1 MPDAVLTFLAGLL
14 TGFFVLSCLSPLLVR
29 QLLRDQSAAS
39 ARELLL
45 EELWILLTAL
55 DRIPACYRRNLESP
69 RQVSTPGA
77 LPRPQV
83 MAAVLQGE
91 TVAMYPLEVQALLM
105 ETCSLVEVV
114 ADEAD
119 RWAETLRQDPEV
131 VTNQEVYGALSA
143 RLLEL
148 VTQAMGHMLQLWVWL
163 AVRQRARGVR
173 PTVRLVNRVLWQV
186 SRESPRVLAVYRSSM
201 AAPRMDEADVVVC
214 WEDDWPDCPK
224 RVAELRGLLA
234 GRAAEAMAA

>member
-1 MPDAVLTFLAGLL
+1 MLTYLAGLM
-14 TGFFVLSCLSPLLVR
+14 TGLLVITLLSPLLAR
-29 QLLRDQSAAS
+29 QMLRDQAAVS
-39 ARELLL
+39 TRELLL
-45 EELWILLTAL
+45 EELWLLLTAL

-69 RQVSTPGA
+69 GRISTPGA

-83 MAAVLQGE
+83 MSVVLQDE
-91 TVAMYPLEVQALLM
+91 TLALYPLEVQALLM
-105 ETCSLVEVV
+105 ETCSLVEVA

-119 RWAETLRQDPEV
+119 RWAEALRQDPELPG
-131 VTNQEVYGALSA
+131 NPEVYGALSA

-148 VTQAMGHMLQLWVWL
+148 VEQAVSNMLQLWVWL
-163 AVRQRARGVR
+163 AVRQRVRGVR

-186 SRESPRVLAVYRSSM
+186 SREGPRVVAAYRSSM
-201 AAPRMDEADVVVC
+201 VAGRVDEADVVIC

-224 RVAELRGLLA
+224 RVAELRGLLS